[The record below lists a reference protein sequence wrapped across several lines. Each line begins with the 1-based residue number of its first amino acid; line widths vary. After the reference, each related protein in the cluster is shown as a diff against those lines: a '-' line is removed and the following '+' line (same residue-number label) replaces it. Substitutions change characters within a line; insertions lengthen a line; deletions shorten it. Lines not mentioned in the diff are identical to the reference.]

1 MAAYAALT
9 SLLHILDDIKNHP
22 SPPISIHQQQLESLS
37 QTVTSLQQFLETYN
51 SPVADTNEADP
62 LEIRIAEAAYAAQD
76 VIESHIVDMIKLRK
90 SSGAYHGQIHSGGET
105 STSAGS
111 STQSKPLM
119 WSNYFGC
126 LMKPINHGRKISYV
140 DNLYRGL
147 KKVIKDM
154 DLVKK
159 EAMKI
164 SVSEAQLH
172 RSVST
177 SGGSSRSSIMVGFG
191 DASREIM
198 DKLTNGVD
206 DRRFQVIPIAG
217 MGGIDRALSVVE
229 SAWMIAEEQDE
240 IQASN
245 NQALQSLASPK
256 FLVEID
262 YF

>member
-9 SLLHILDDIKNHP
+9 SLLHILDDIKHHP
-22 SPPISIHQQQLESLS
+22 FPPISIDEQQLESLT
-37 QTVTSLQQFLETYN
+37 QTLTSLQQFLETYN
-51 SPVADTNEADP
+51 SPVANTKEADP

-76 VIESHIVDMIKLRK
+76 VIEYHIVDMIKLRK
-90 SSGAYHGQIHSGGET
+90 SSGAYHRQIYSGGET

-119 WSNYFGC
+119 WSNYFEC
-126 LMKPINHGRKISYV
+126 LMKPKHHRRKISYI

-147 KKVIKDM
+147 KIVIKDV

-159 EAMKI
+159 EAMEI
-164 SVSEAQLH
+164 SVSEAQLQ

-206 DRRFQVIPIAG
+206 DRQLQVIPIVG
-217 MGGIDRALSVVE
+217 MGGIGKTT
-229 SAWMIAEEQDE
+229 
-240 IQASN
+240 
-245 NQALQSLASPK
+245 LAK
-256 FLVEID
+256 HV
-262 YF
+262 YFECIHNGAPYATP